1 MAKAGSK
8 ETKVVAKNYKSVL
21 LETLMSKKVA
31 TCQELTSA
39 IQAEIPFL
47 KFESPYKVKAEY
59 VLPTLEKSQC
69 FEKKDSD
76 TWTLSE
82 LFLNLEN
89 HAYDILKKGKVP
101 LTYEQLTEEIALKSG
116 LHPSDIPL
124 RLEDDQRFVPMEVA
138 KEQFYFLED
147 WDFCNDF
154 AFALFVQNNNEGLTE
169 EEILKGIRTVFNKA
183 VKNSIVLLDAD
194 SRFRQ
199 GTDGRYSVFPRV
211 LKKFK
216 KKDVPKTILD
226 DIFKRLESGEASFA
240 VKDIAEEFTDLPYPL
255 TNLEDKF
262 IEDLRFSV
270 SRGKVRRSRL
280 TLDEIKE
287 AKRVERLKKRADKKL
302 EDERKKDEFDRQKAL
317 QEVHSKEAEDV
328 ALDSMGDATEGYS
341 EVDPGVMSLDKIR
354 ESLLREESE
363 DVENVQGVTTGLPG
377 VIPAE
382 IAQKTFPVAADSG
395 TEGGLSFLKRKNT
408 VIKKVVQE
416 DYEDFDLASTIA
428 DVDELTEY
436 VKDLTD
442 RDGSL
447 QGISPNRFDEMLRR
461 YLPLRVTDYKSTNP
475 DVADFVVKL
484 ARPRLDQIV
493 LDPVCGRGDLILRL
507 LQEVKSTLRPNNE
520 QDLETFETFLDEQV
534 VGLDQSDF
542 IVRGAKLAL
551 ALNNFQLSL
560 MEVVNSQEDEDIMID
575 EMYSMVL
582 GDFSGFNIREM
593 KSYMLAIYRV
603 LCEGGQAVIVMD
615 SDHMEDD
622 REISSLVQEKFLVRH
637 QVIFDDYDGHS
648 RNVLQLVKSK
658 DRGEKTKVFRLEN
671 LSQLQRVL
679 DLIY

>member
-1 MAKAGSK
+1 MAKSSSK

-21 LETLMSKKVA
+21 LETLMNMKVA
-31 TCQELTSA
+31 TCQELTKA

-69 FEKKDSD
+69 FEQKDSD
-76 TWTLSE
+76 TWTLSSV
-82 LFLNLEN
+82 FLNLEN

-101 LTYEQLTEEIALKSG
+101 LTYGQLTEEIALKSG

-124 RLEDDQRFVPMEVA
+124 QLDSDERFVPTEVA
-138 KEQFYFLED
+138 KELYYFLED
-147 WDFCNDF
+147 WDFCNDY

-169 EEILKGIRTVFNKA
+169 EDVLRSMKSIFGKTGKI
-183 VKNSIVLLDAD
+183 SIVLLDAD
-194 SRFRQ
+194 ARFRQ
-199 GTDGRYSVFPRV
+199 GADNRYSVFPRV
-211 LKKFK
+211 LKKFR
-216 KKDVPKTILD
+216 KKDVAKSILEN
-226 DIFKRLESGEASFA
+226 IFKRLEAGESSILI
-240 VKDIAEEFTDLPYPL
+240 KDIAEEFLDMPYPL
-255 TNLEDKF
+255 TNLEEKF
-262 IEDLRFSV
+262 SEDLRFNV
-270 SRGKVRRSRL
+270 TRGKVKRSKL
-280 TLDEIKE
+280 SLEEIKE
-287 AKRVERLKKRADKKL
+287 AKKVERQKKRAEKKL
-302 EDERKKDEFDRQKAL
+302 QEDRKKDEQELQKAREEVAPIL
-317 QEVHSKEAEDV
+317 SDTADYSAVIGEKDLNQE
-328 ALDSMGDATEGYS
+328 LPEG
-341 EVDPGVMSLDKIR
+341 GLSLEQIR
-354 ESLLREESE
+354 ESLLREESTDTASAFE
-363 DVENVQGVTTGLPG
+363 GSGLPG

-382 IAQKTFPVAADSG
+382 IAQKAFPVATPTDSG
-395 TEGGLSFLKRKNT
+395 DGLGFLKRKNT

-416 DYEDFDLASTIA
+416 DVEDFDLEATLA
-428 DVDELTEY
+428 ETEELTDY
-436 VKDLTD
+436 LKDLTD

-447 QGISPNRFDEMLRR
+447 IGISPNRFDEMLRR
-461 YLPLRVTDYKSTNP
+461 YLPLKVSDYKSTNP
-475 DVADFVVKL
+475 DVADFVVRL

-493 LDPVCGRGDLILRL
+493 LDPVCGRGDLILRV

-534 VGLDQSDF
+534 VGLDQSEF

-560 MEVVNSQEDEDIMID
+560 LEVANSQEDEDIMID
-575 EMYSMVL
+575 EMYSMVI

-593 KSYMLAIYRV
+593 KGYLLGINRV
-603 LCEGGQAVIVMD
+603 LCEGGQAVIVVD

-622 REISSLVQEKFLVRH
+622 REISSLVQERFLVRH

-648 RNVLQLVKSK
+648 RNVIQLVKSS